1 MPTAKTKTSV
11 AKKTTSSPKK
21 TVTARVAKSSTKV
34 VSVEKAPVSSQNQQV
49 MPFKVKKKTLA
60 IGLIIIAVLGLAVY
74 FRSVFVVAMV
84 NGQPITRLSYINET
98 EAVYLSDAR
107 VTAGKQALNQ
117 LVTKTLIYQEAS
129 KRNITISDKEVDAEV
144 ATVRKTVEKQG
155 QKLEEALAAQ
165 GDTLKAYRERIRI
178 QKMLEKLVGKVA
190 VADKDV
196 ADYIEKNKS
205 TLPQDLSEAELK
217 KQVRSSLEQQKFSE
231 KVQTLIADLQKKAKV
246 SYMVQ

>member
-1 MPTAKTKTSV
+1 MPTAKTKKSV
-11 AKKTTSSPKK
+11 VKKNTSSPKK
-21 TVTARVAKSSTKV
+21 SVAARVAKSPTTV
-34 VSVEKAPVSSQNQQV
+34 VSVENPSVSPQASQG

-60 IGLIIIAVLGLAVY
+60 IGLIVIAVLGLAVY
-74 FRSVFVVAMV
+74 FRNVFVVAVV
-84 NGQPITRLSYINET
+84 NGQPISRLSYINET

-129 KRNITISDKEVDAEV
+129 KRNIVISDKEVDAEV
-144 ATVRKTVEKQG
+144 ATVRKTVEKS
-155 QKLEEALAAQ
+155 QKLEDALAAQ

-178 QKMLEKLVGKVA
+178 QKMLEKLVGKVT
-190 VADKDV
+190 VVDKDV
-196 ADYIEKNKS
+196 TDYIEKNKS

-231 KVQTLIADLQKKAKV
+231 KVQTLITDLQKKAKV